1 MKGKA
6 HPTNGQPRDHHHIP
20 VVYLEH
26 PRRESGAL
34 RVAITP
40 LQPRVAFVAVC
51 IAIAAHNAL
60 GSLAIGEPL
69 TVAFC
74 IDIKISASLNQ
85 LLTSGRSFR
94 EIQTLEFARTI
105 ARFVKPDLY
114 VL

>member
-1 MKGKA
+1 MA
-6 HPTNGQPRDHHHIP
+6 SRATTTTFPLSIWSIP
-20 VVYLEH
+20 G
-26 PRRESGAL
+26 RREIYQSGAL

-51 IAIAAHNAL
+51 IAIAARNAL

-114 VL
+114 VF